1 MAEAYLKKRIA
12 EEELP
17 IEVRSAGTLGVDG
30 MSPTPEALRVLAEED
45 IDAEKYKSKT
55 QFEYYNPHSAF
66 TNPQLSDSSTLS
78 QEGQERSNPL
88 LDTP

>member
-1 MAEAYLKKRIA
+1 MQRVEWFCRQRKRAVLEYWSKDYFGFWISDFGLKIK
-12 EEELP
+12 
-17 IEVRSAGTLGVDG
+17 
-30 MSPTPEALRVLAEED
+30 
-45 IDAEKYKSKT
+45 KYKSKT

-78 QEGQERSNPL
+78 QDGQERSNPL